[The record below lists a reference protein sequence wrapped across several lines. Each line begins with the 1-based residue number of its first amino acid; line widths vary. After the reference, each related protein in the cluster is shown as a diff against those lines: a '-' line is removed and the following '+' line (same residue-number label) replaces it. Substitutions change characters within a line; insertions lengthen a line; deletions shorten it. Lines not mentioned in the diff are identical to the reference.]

1 MSNRVDQINA
11 TPYVKGRYTRTE
23 QSTIAKERLEISLK
37 APNWLS
43 KPEKWPAVVQTKPS
57 KETEAEAKLV
67 KEVFAGATEIKD
79 TQHQVLE
86 KHGFWQT
93 IRITSWEATFIQN
106 CKIRKEVRVVWPL
119 TTCEPDK
126 QVKFWLGRAQNS
138 RLNTD
143 TFYEDQV
150 KLNLK
155 KNKEGQHECR
165 GRMQGSYP
173 IY

>member
-1 MSNRVDQINA
+1 M
-11 TPYVKGRYTRTE
+11 
-23 QSTIAKERLEISLK
+23 
-37 APNWLS
+37 
-43 KPEKWPAVVQTKPS
+43 VQTKPS

-67 KEVFAGATEIKD
+67 KKVFAGATEMKD

-86 KHGFWQT
+86 KRGFWQT
-93 IRITSWEATFIQN
+93 IRITSWEARFIQN

-150 KLNLK
+150 KLNLN
-155 KNKEGQHECR
+155 KNKDGQHECR
-165 GRMQGSYP
+165 GRIQGSYP